1 MKLAQTRPFTS
12 GTEEMGGVAT
22 FEGLNAIF
30 QNTVSVALGLGAII
44 FFAMLVIGGFKYLTS
59 GSDPQQAEAGKKTLT
74 YAVGGIAF
82 LILAVLILGLI
93 KGVTGVDVLNFD
105 IIVR

>member
-1 MKLAQTRPFTS
+1 MKLAQTRPFAT
-12 GTEEMGGVAT
+12 GTEVKDGVAT
-22 FEGLNAIF
+22 IEGLNAIF
-30 QNTVSVALGLGAII
+30 QNTISVALGLGAII

-74 YAVGGIAF
+74 YAVGGVVF

-93 KGVTGVDVLNFD
+93 KGVTGIDVLNFD